1 MSLSTCQLFWFG
13 VEEKKK
19 SIAKITLQQFL
30 LLSTMFY
37 NQDVVENVVAK
48 WGFSINV

>member
-13 VEEKKK
+13 VEKKK
-19 SIAKITLQQFL
+19 SIAKNTLQHFL

-48 WGFSINV
+48 LGFSTNV